1 MTTTFSDTKT
11 SNGIEK
17 HRTARV
23 LVPSSPPPVL
33 KEGNYKAFCILIHSK
48 CEEAIGMQRTV
59 AKRLRIWV

>member
-1 MTTTFSDTKT
+1 MNTTFPGTKT

-33 KEGNYKAFCILIHSK
+33 KKGNYKAFCILIHSK
-48 CEEAIGMQRTV
+48 CEEARGMQRTV